1 MRENIQTIEN
11 IQIEENNSVKNKA
24 SFSARRLAGSVIG
37 IVIIGI
43 GCAIF
48 KQSMLGND
56 PITAMN
62 LRLAEIFN
70 IPFAIWNL
78 VPNVLFLII
87 QIIFGR
93 KYIGLGTII
102 NGGFIGYVISFFAG
116 LLVNTFGEPSS
127 LPIQIAWVLI
137 GVIVTSLGISFYQES
152 NMGIGPYDA
161 VSLIMH
167 DKLKLPYFGCRL
179 FTDAVCTVVAFCT
192 GGLIGL
198 GTLVSTFGF
207 GPFISFFNK
216 HISKKW
222 IY

>member
-1 MRENIQTIEN
+1 MNEIIETPTINSAENK
-11 IQIEENNSVKNKA
+11 V

-37 IVIIGI
+37 IIIIGI

-78 VPNVLFLII
+78 IPNVLFLII

-93 KYIGLGTII
+93 KYIGFGTII
-102 NGGFIGYVISFFAG
+102 NGGFIGYVISFFAAF
-116 LLVNTFGEPSS
+116 LVNTFGEPSG
-127 LPIQIAWVLI
+127 LLIQIAWVLI
-137 GVIVTSLGISFYQES
+137 GVIVTSLGVSFYQVS

-161 VSLIMH
+161 LSMIMNERLH
-167 DKLKLPYFGCRL
+167 LPYFGCRL
-179 FTDAVCTVVAFCT
+179 FTDAVCTVVAFLT

-207 GPFISFFNK
+207 GPFIAFFNK
-216 HISKKW
+216 HISEKW

>member
-1 MRENIQTIEN
+1 MENVMKKSHIINQET
-11 IQIEENNSVKNKA
+11 
-24 SFSARRLAGSVIG
+24 FRRIVGTVAGI
-37 IVIIGI
+37 IIIGL

-62 LRLAEIFN
+62 LSLADNFH

-78 VPNVLFLII
+78 VPNLIFLVV
-87 QIIFGR
+87 QIIWGR
-93 KYIGLGTII
+93 KYIGLGTIV
-102 NGGFIGYVISFFAG
+102 NGGFIGYVISFFSSY
-116 LLVNTFGEPSS
+116 LLQFFGEPTS
-127 LPIQIAWVLI
+127 LIYKIIWVMI
-137 GVIVTSLGISFYQES
+137 GVLVTSLGVSFYQTA

-161 VSLIMH
+161 LSMIMSERS
-167 DKLKLPYFGCRL
+167 KLPYFGCRL
-179 FTDAVCTVVAFCT
+179 FTDALCTLVAFLT

-216 HISKKW
+216 TIAHKM
-222 IY
+222 IYKS